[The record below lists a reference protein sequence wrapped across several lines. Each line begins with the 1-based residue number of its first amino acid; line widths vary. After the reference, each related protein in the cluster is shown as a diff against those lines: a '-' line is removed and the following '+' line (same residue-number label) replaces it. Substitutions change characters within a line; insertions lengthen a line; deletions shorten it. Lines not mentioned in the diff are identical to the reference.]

1 MAEGYDYHFM
11 ILAPG
16 LQSAWFFQAARQYW
30 QRFQPIVTDDL
41 ELLTYPDES
50 SIIAVTLLA
59 REDTVNYMRVQI
71 QDRLDEREDALLDV
85 VVIDDLPS
93 MESLLNERA
102 RDDVPFG

>member
-59 REDTVNYMRVQI
+59 REDTVNYMRDQI